1 MVPFRLTFQPGI
13 PVFEQVV
20 YAAKKAVV
28 SGQMR
33 PGEAFPSVRAI
44 AREFKINPNTAGKVV
59 AQLISEGLVE
69 VNVGVGTVVAMR
81 GQASAAEKSR
91 LLKGEIE
98 RLVVEAKKLRL
109 SLDDVLGGVRKQWER
124 LGGEEGEG

>member
-1 MVPFRLTFQPGI
+1 M
-13 PVFEQVV
+13 V

-28 SGQMR
+28 SGQMC

-59 AQLISEGLVE
+59 AQLVSEGLVE